1 MKKKFLMA
9 LFFAGLLVCVPAE
22 NTVPARA
29 DTVTEKAK
37 VKDGWVT
44 EGNARYYYTDGKK
57 ATGFTK
63 ISGKTYFFDTK
74 TGAQQT
80 GFVVYRGKKYYFS
93 PKTGTQVSGW
103 AGINGKTYYFGKK
116 GYALKGLYKLGSYR
130 YYFNGLG
137 EQIGRAHV

>member
-63 ISGKTYFFDTK
+63 ISGKTYFFNTK

-80 GFVVYRGKKYYFS
+80 GFVVYGGKKYYS
-93 PKTGTQVSGW
+93 APRQARRSG
-103 AGINGKTYYFGKK
+103 AGQEFK
-116 GYALKGLYKLGSYR
+116 
-130 YYFNGLG
+130 
-137 EQIGRAHV
+137 EQTIISDRRAML

>member
-63 ISGKTYFFDTK
+63 ISGKTYFFNTK

-80 GFVVYRGKKYYFS
+80 GFVVYGGNNISAPRQARGC
-93 PKTGTQVSGW
+93 W
-103 AGINGKTYYFGKK
+103 AGQELMDRSII
-116 GYALKGLYKLGSYR
+116 SDR
-130 YYFNGLG
+130 
-137 EQIGRAHV
+137 RAML

>member
-29 DTVTEKAK
+29 DIVTEKAK
-37 VKDGWVT
+37 VKNGWVT

-74 TGAQQT
+74 TGAADRL
-80 GFVVYRGKKYYFS
+80 RGLSRKKVLLQS
-93 PKTGTQVSGW
+93 EDW
-103 AGINGKTYYFGKK
+103 NAGIW
-116 GYALKGLYKLGSYR
+116 LGR
-130 YYFNGLG
+130 DQWKNLLLW
-137 EQIGRAHV
+137 

>member
-80 GFVVYRGKKYYFS
+80 GFVVYRRPERRYLAGPGSMGK
-93 PKTGTQVSGW
+93 PTTLV
-103 AGINGKTYYFGKK
+103 KK
-116 GYALKGLYKLGSYR
+116 AMR
-130 YYFNGLG
+130 
-137 EQIGRAHV
+137 

>member
-44 EGNARYYYTDGKK
+44 EGNAR
-57 ATGFTK
+57 
-63 ISGKTYFFDTK
+63 
-74 TGAQQT
+74 
-80 GFVVYRGKKYYFS
+80 
-93 PKTGTQVSGW
+93 
-103 AGINGKTYYFGKK
+103 
-116 GYALKGLYKLGSYR
+116 
-130 YYFNGLG
+130 
-137 EQIGRAHV
+137 

>member
-63 ISGKTYFFDTK
+63 ISGKTYFLIPRPERSRQASWSIEEKSITS
-74 TGAQQT
+74 
-80 GFVVYRGKKYYFS
+80 VRRPERRYL
-93 PKTGTQVSGW
+93 
-103 AGINGKTYYFGKK
+103 AGP
-116 GYALKGLYKLGSYR
+116 GSME
-130 YYFNGLG
+130 NLLLW
-137 EQIGRAHV
+137 